1 MATISDDKKIAE
13 YKTQIE
19 FMNIVEDCKRLA
31 KTLKDER
38 SSNHLLDV
46 ADRVS
51 QISDYY
57 HNITK

>member
-1 MATISDDKKIAE
+1 MTTISDDKKIIE
-13 YKTQIE
+13 YRTQIQ
-19 FMNIVEDCKRLA
+19 FMNIVEDCKQLA
-31 KTLKDER
+31 KTLRDER